1 MCVAYATD
9 RLDHPEASAFLL
21 HPQRLR
27 PASRGPLVGRIDRV
41 VVGALVMVGSA
52 VLVVAGAPKVVGP
65 PRAAMLPAWAWRPT
79 GAIELVIGA
88 WGLLAPEAGG
98 AWAAA
103 ALYAALSTATLVA
116 LVRGVP
122 DCGCFGS
129 APAPPDPWHLGL
141 DALFAVS
148 CALGAWRG
156 WSLPE
161 PAGTAAAAVAVALV
175 AGVAVVR
182 LLERPRPSR
191 RR

>member
-1 MCVAYATD
+1 M
-9 RLDHPEASAFLL
+9 
-21 HPQRLR
+21 
-27 PASRGPLVGRIDRV
+27 
-41 VVGALVMVGSA
+41 VVGALVMLGSA
-52 VLVVAGAPKVVGP
+52 VLVVAGAPKVVGR
-65 PRAAMLPAWAWRPT
+65 PRAAVLPAWAWRPT
-79 GAIELVIGA
+79 GAIELVVGA
-88 WGLLAPEAGG
+88 WGLLAPETGG

-103 ALYAALSTATLVA
+103 ALYAALSATTLVA

-141 DALFAVS
+141 DVVFAVS
-148 CALGAWRG
+148 CALGARQG

-161 PAGTAAAAVAVALV
+161 PAGVTVVAVAVALA

-182 LLERPRPSR
+182 LLERPLPSR